1 MAYPPI
7 PSERRAAL
15 LERQVRSPYF
25 DPATGIPDWYW
36 QRWHFHP
43 DGYFCGT
50 ALNYYERVIARL
62 YNYTREAAVHRQVA
76 RHARRLRP
84 ATALEIG
91 CGPGHLL
98 ERFARWLPGVALSGV
113 DLAPL
118 MLERAASRIGDAA
131 TLLHRDASTNLA
143 GVGSQEV
150 VVTIHVPGH
159 VPYGVAEGIIEQGA
173 EILRPGGHWIV
184 VEHAWHRLPP
194 MPPALRLVEREK
206 LLGGLQILRVY
217 RKAR

>member
-1 MAYPPI
+1 MSYPPI
-7 PSERRAAL
+7 PPERRDAL
-15 LERQVRSPYF
+15 FAQQAKPPHF
-25 DPATGIPDWYW
+25 DAATGLPEWFW
-36 QRWHFHP
+36 RRWHFHP
-43 DGYFCGT
+43 EGYFSGT
-50 ALNYYERVIARL
+50 ALDYYERVIARL

-76 RHARRLRP
+76 RHARRLHP

-98 ERFARWLPGVALSGV
+98 ERFGRWLPGVALTGV

-118 MLERAASRIGDAA
+118 MLERSSSRLGAAA
-131 TLLHRDASTNLA
+131 TLLHRDASTGLR
-143 GVGSQEV
+143 GVGPQEL

-159 VPYGVAEGIIEQGA
+159 VPVGVAEGIVEQGT
-173 EILRPGGHWIV
+173 EILRPGGHWIM
-184 VEHAWHRLPP
+184 VEHAWHRLPH
-194 MPPALRLVEREK
+194 MPPALRLVEREE